1 MTENSP
7 KRKPTLGWSNE
18 EHLAS
23 DAAKELDKFVELTLH
38 RAANAG
44 RPFVSPQEHFRD
56 EKARRSAELDRVHRQ
71 VALAIYC
78 DMTYNWGLR
87 GGEAHEHETG
97 YSSTYWNFTLLGQTK
112 RSNLGS
118 GNKYRREQKTS
129 RLFVVKLLNRLEERG
144 TTVLWDKLGFNLHS
158 ARYRVIAE
166 PSNREMREEWREY
179 CRKHHIVEGVD
190 YPAPWSVANF
200 AGDFVTP
207 VVDRGEV
214 LKYDQVDALLNVRK
228 PGGITRG
235 QLALFGV
242 DAHPPRIE
250 GQEGFT
256 PHPRVLHNPT
266 AAAPGLHRREPMS
279 FSAARKAQAK
289 KRATKN
295 EVEQQLQELGV
306 ALDDSLRSLRGLRE
320 LAQQEVDRERERRRD
335 VEKKYEKLLNEH
347 LKMMEEWTEL
357 PILRDR
363 IKELEEEN
371 KAMMERGKKY
381 AEALDRINKLS
392 WTKGIK

>member
-1 MTENSP
+1 MMENSP

-23 DAAKELDKFVELTLH
+23 DAAKQLDKFVELTLH

-44 RPFVSPQEHFRD
+44 RPFVSPHERYSQE
-56 EKARRSAELDRVHRQ
+56 ERRNAELDRVHRQ

-78 DMTYNWGLR
+78 DLTYNWGLK
-87 GGEAHEHETG
+87 GGAAHEHETG

-112 RSNLGS
+112 RGPGGS
-118 GNKYRREQKTS
+118 KYRREQKTS
-129 RLFVVKLLNRLEERG
+129 RLFVIKLLNRLEERG

-166 PSNREMREEWREY
+166 PSNRQMREEWRDY

-190 YPAPWSVANF
+190 YPAPWTVANF
-200 AGDFVTP
+200 AGEFVTP
-207 VVDRGEV
+207 VVDRGQV
-214 LKYDQVDALLNVRK
+214 LKYDDVDRLLNVQK

-250 GQEGFT
+250 GEDSFT
-256 PHPRVLHNPT
+256 PHPRVLHNPR
-266 AAAPGLHRREPMS
+266 AAASGLHQREPMS
-279 FSAARKAQAK
+279 FSPVRKGQGLK
-289 KRATKN
+289 SRATKN
-295 EVEQQLQELGV
+295 EVEKQLQELGV

-320 LAQQEVDRERERRRD
+320 LAQQEVDRERERRRE
-335 VEKKYEKLLNEH
+335 VEKKYENLLNDH

-363 IKELEEEN
+363 IKELEAEN
-371 KAMMERGKKY
+371 KTMMERGKKY
-381 AEALDRINKLS
+381 RKALDDINKLS